1 MATLQDI
8 FALRDE
14 RGTERLR
21 RRKKIMRRN
30 MAFDI
35 GLEIGL
41 GEAGHDPPAPI
52 APPGDGTAGQAIG
65 LLLALTK
72 AA

>member
-1 MATLQDI
+1 
-8 FALRDE
+8 
-14 RGTERLR
+14 
-21 RRKKIMRRN
+21 MRRT